1 MLIHAATEPVTF
13 TQQPQGAHTQV
24 MWAVSGPMPYLS
36 RLMTTFV
43 SMDKTVVSDFEAG
56 LANLKAQVEK
66 R

>member
-1 MLIHAATEPVTF
+1 
-13 TQQPQGAHTQV
+13 